1 MFAAAE
7 GQTGVVQ
14 ILLDA
19 GADPLAADVDGE
31 DAELF
36 ARHKGHPETADLIR
50 AAKEKAK
57 GKRKQASE

>member
-1 MFAAAE
+1 M
-7 GQTGVVQ
+7 
-14 ILLDA
+14 LDA